1 MHIKSFIKYFLEILF
16 IFREIGREEERE
28 GELSMCKRNT
38 DQLPPTHSQWGPGP
52 HPRLVP

>member
-1 MHIKSFIKYFLEILF
+1 MHIKSFIKYFFEILF